1 MTSADMQNPPPPPAG
16 PALHRF
22 VSAAALLLL
31 ISCALTPN
39 NAPQAPPPPE
49 QDIDSS
55 PPRPGTPPL
64 EPPPVSPAPAARS
77 PETPV
82 PAPPAPE
89 TPALASRALET
100 PAPAPELPSPET
112 PAPAS
117 PVPEIPAPAG
127 SSPDP
132 LGLSPARPPV
142 QVNLFKRPPDSSAPF
157 KEKTRKSEPASPKEP
172 KRTHP
177 RKIREPSLDFSRLN
191 AAPVQVPINPLKE
204 PDIPLYP
211 SVPSADLQTPVE
223 PPNPSAGNPAPAP
236 PGSPPNTS
244 PPSTSPLSTSPLS
257 TSPLSPP
264 PPSTPPPD
272 TSPPP
277 VPPVPASPSSP
288 ARPGHPALSAEAPER
303 HLDAPGTFT
312 VTLKGQGWVFR
323 SDLAEPGAWTY
334 LEREREGDST
344 RFHFRV
350 DQEGAWNLVFD
361 RQDLSGGG
369 VERTVRRIRAGGPN
383 APLASLDESPPLKF
397 DTPREAVAAGRFE
410 DAFALWEENAGRSG
424 PEGRAARENIV
435 RQASLLGTMAPLI
448 KWLTPY
454 IQDGPD
460 PLIMETVLE
469 RLTNTVG
476 YQEQTV
482 SVLEALLARERRD
495 EWLYRLAFLLEQPGD
510 RRDID
515 RAAQLYREL
524 VESRTLSIWRD
535 RAEERISRLERHY
548 YRVR

>member
-1 MTSADMQNPPPPPAG
+1 MN
-16 PALHRF
+16 
-22 VSAAALLLL
+22 
-31 ISCALTPN
+31 
-39 NAPQAPPPPE
+39 
-49 QDIDSS
+49 
-55 PPRPGTPPL
+55 
-64 EPPPVSPAPAARS
+64 
-77 PETPV
+77 
-82 PAPPAPE
+82 
-89 TPALASRALET
+89 
-100 PAPAPELPSPET
+100 
-112 PAPAS
+112 
-117 PVPEIPAPAG
+117 
-127 SSPDP
+127 
-132 LGLSPARPPV
+132 
-142 QVNLFKRPPDSSAPF
+142 VNLFKRPPDSSAPF

-177 RKIREPSLDFSRLN
+177 RKIREPAI
-191 AAPVQVPINPLKE
+191 AAPPGQVPVNPLKE

-211 SVPSADLQTPVE
+211 SVPSADLQTPAE
-223 PPNPSAGNPAPAP
+223 APDSSAGNPAPETPP
-236 PGSPPNTS
+236 PGNT
-244 PPSTSPLSTSPLS
+244 PSTSPVGTPPLS
-257 TSPLSPP
+257 A
-264 PPSTPPPD
+264 
-272 TSPPP
+272 SPPP
-277 VPPVPASPSSP
+277 VPPDPAPRVSPVQ
-288 ARPGHPALSAEAPER
+288 PGHPALSAEAPER

-350 DQEGAWNLVFD
+350 DRQGAWNLVFD

-369 VERTVRRIRAGGPN
+369 VERTVRRIRAGGSN
-383 APLASLDESPPLKF
+383 APLTPPHENPSPEL

-424 PEGRAARENIV
+424 PEGLAARENIV
-435 RQASLLGTMAPLI
+435 RQASLLGVMAPLV
-448 KWLTPY
+448 KWLNPY

-460 PLIMETVLE
+460 PLILETVLE

-476 YQEQTV
+476 YQKQSI

-535 RAEERISRLERHY
+535 RAEKRISRLERHY

>member
-1 MTSADMQNPPPPPAG
+1 MKTADMRNPVLPPGG
-16 PALHRF
+16 PAPHRLAC
-22 VSAAALLLL
+22 AAALLLL
-31 ISCALTPN
+31 ISCALTRDTP
-39 NAPQAPPPPE
+39 PQAPPPPE
-49 QDIDSS
+49 QDIHSS
-55 PPRPGTPPL
+55 PPQPGTPPL
-64 EPPPVSPAPAARS
+64 EPPPVSPAPASRS

-89 TPALASRALET
+89 TPALASRALDT
-100 PAPAPELPSPET
+100 SAPAPELPSPET
-112 PAPAS
+112 PAPADS
-117 PVPEIPAPAG
+117 
-127 SSPDP
+127 
-132 LGLSPARPPV
+132 SPARPPV
-142 QVNLFKRPPDSSAPF
+142 KVNLFKRPPDSSAPF
-157 KEKTRKSEPASPKEP
+157 KKKTRKSEPASPKEP

-177 RKIREPSLDFSRLN
+177 RKIREPSLDFSRLREP
-191 AAPVQVPINPLKE
+191 AVDAPPVQVPINPLKE

-211 SVPSADLQTPVE
+211 SVPSADLQTPAE
-223 PPNPSAGNPAPAP
+223 PPDSSAGNPAPEPPP
-236 PGSPPNTS
+236 PGNTPSTSPPNTS
-244 PPSTSPLSTSPLS
+244 LPGASPVGTPPLSA
-257 TSPLSPP
+257 
-264 PPSTPPPD
+264 
-272 TSPPP
+272 SPPP
-277 VPPVPASPSSP
+277 VPPDPAPRVSP
-288 ARPGHPALSAEAPER
+288 ARPAHPALSAEAPER

-350 DQEGAWNLVFD
+350 DRQGAWNLVFD

-369 VERTVRRIRAGGPN
+369 VERTVRRIRAGGSN
-383 APLASLDESPPLKF
+383 APLTPPHENPSPEL

-410 DAFALWEENAGRSG
+410 DAFALWEDNAGRSG

-435 RQASLLGTMAPLI
+435 RQASLLGVMAPLV
-448 KWLTPY
+448 KWLNPY

-460 PLIMETVLE
+460 PLILETVLE

-476 YQEQTV
+476 YQKQSI

-495 EWLYRLAFLLEQPGD
+495 EWLYRLAFLLEQPGE

-524 VESRTLSIWRD
+524 VASRTLSIWRD
-535 RAEERISRLERHY
+535 RAEKRISRLERHY

>member
-1 MTSADMQNPPPPPAG
+1 M
-16 PALHRF
+16 
-22 VSAAALLLL
+22 
-31 ISCALTPN
+31 
-39 NAPQAPPPPE
+39 
-49 QDIDSS
+49 
-55 PPRPGTPPL
+55 
-64 EPPPVSPAPAARS
+64 
-77 PETPV
+77 
-82 PAPPAPE
+82 
-89 TPALASRALET
+89 
-100 PAPAPELPSPET
+100 
-112 PAPAS
+112 
-117 PVPEIPAPAG
+117 
-127 SSPDP
+127 
-132 LGLSPARPPV
+132 
-142 QVNLFKRPPDSSAPF
+142 
-157 KEKTRKSEPASPKEP
+157 
-172 KRTHP
+172 
-177 RKIREPSLDFSRLN
+177 
-191 AAPVQVPINPLKE
+191 
-204 PDIPLYP
+204 
-211 SVPSADLQTPVE
+211 
-223 PPNPSAGNPAPAP
+223 
-236 PGSPPNTS
+236 
-244 PPSTSPLSTSPLS
+244 
-257 TSPLSPP
+257 
-264 PPSTPPPD
+264 
-272 TSPPP
+272 
-277 VPPVPASPSSP
+277 
-288 ARPGHPALSAEAPER
+288 
-303 HLDAPGTFT
+303 
-312 VTLKGQGWVFR
+312 FR

-383 APLASLDESPPLKF
+383 ASLTSLDENPPLKF

>member
-1 MTSADMQNPPPPPAG
+1 M
-16 PALHRF
+16 
-22 VSAAALLLL
+22 
-31 ISCALTPN
+31 
-39 NAPQAPPPPE
+39 
-49 QDIDSS
+49 
-55 PPRPGTPPL
+55 
-64 EPPPVSPAPAARS
+64 
-77 PETPV
+77 
-82 PAPPAPE
+82 
-89 TPALASRALET
+89 
-100 PAPAPELPSPET
+100 
-112 PAPAS
+112 
-117 PVPEIPAPAG
+117 
-127 SSPDP
+127 
-132 LGLSPARPPV
+132 

-157 KEKTRKSEPASPKEP
+157 KEKIRKSEPAPPKEP

-177 RKIREPSLDFSRLN
+177 RKIREPSLDFSRLRDPRLN
-191 AAPVQVPINPLKE
+191 AAPVQAPINPLKE

-211 SVPSADLQTPVE
+211 SIPSADLQTFAE

-236 PGSPPNTS
+236 PGSLPNTN
-244 PPSTSPLSTSPLS
+244 PPD

-272 TSPPP
+272 TSPLSTSLPP
-277 VPPVPASPSSP
+277 GPPAPAPPSSP
-288 ARPGHPALSAEAPER
+288 ARPGHPALSAEVPER

-383 APLASLDESPPLKF
+383 APLSSRDESPPLEF

-476 YQEQTV
+476 YQEQTL

-495 EWLYRLAFLLEQPGD
+495 EWLYRLAFLLEQPGE

-548 YRVR
+548 YRIR

>member
-1 MTSADMQNPPPPPAG
+1 MN
-16 PALHRF
+16 
-22 VSAAALLLL
+22 
-31 ISCALTPN
+31 
-39 NAPQAPPPPE
+39 
-49 QDIDSS
+49 
-55 PPRPGTPPL
+55 
-64 EPPPVSPAPAARS
+64 
-77 PETPV
+77 
-82 PAPPAPE
+82 
-89 TPALASRALET
+89 
-100 PAPAPELPSPET
+100 
-112 PAPAS
+112 
-117 PVPEIPAPAG
+117 
-127 SSPDP
+127 
-132 LGLSPARPPV
+132 
-142 QVNLFKRPPDSSAPF
+142 VNLFKRPPDSSAPF

-177 RKIREPSLDFSRLN
+177 RKIREPSLDFSRLREPAI
-191 AAPVQVPINPLKE
+191 AAPPVQVPVNPLKE

-211 SVPSADLQTPVE
+211 SAPSADLQTPAE
-223 PPNPSAGNPAPAP
+223 PPDSSAGNPAPEPPP
-236 PGSPPNTS
+236 PGNN
-244 PPSTSPLSTSPLS
+244 PSTSPLSTSPLS
-257 TSPLSPP
+257 TSP
-264 PPSTPPPD
+264 
-272 TSPPP
+272 PP
-277 VPPVPASPSSP
+277 VPPDPAPRVSPVQ
-288 ARPGHPALSAEAPER
+288 PGHPALSAEAPER
-303 HLDAPGTFT
+303 HLDTPGTFT

-350 DQEGAWNLVFD
+350 DRQGAWNLVFD

-369 VERTVRRIRAGGPN
+369 VERTVRRIRAGGSN
-383 APLASLDESPPLKF
+383 VPLTPPHENLSPEL

-435 RQASLLGTMAPLI
+435 RQASLIGVMAPLV
-448 KWLTPY
+448 KWLNPY

-460 PLIMETVLE
+460 PLILETVLE

-476 YQEQTV
+476 YQKQSI

-535 RAEERISRLERHY
+535 RAEKRISRLERHY